1 MNTIHKLV
9 IIFGTAHPNYRRP
22 FMKIA
27 VFVLLLMLY
36 PLFLRLIHISDLRA
50 IPLVVPYALASL
62 SFLIIGSELLSWLF
76 KKKK

>member
-1 MNTIHKLV
+1 
-9 IIFGTAHPNYRRP
+9 
-22 FMKIA
+22 MKIA

-76 KKKK
+76 KTKKNKAPPFVRRR